1 MQEAVITSS
10 VSVFVD
16 VDLKEGEAKVLTL
29 QQKIDQ
35 QQRDWEE
42 RRREILQQLNDI
54 GRGINLTIQAVRT
67 TARLT
72 GATLSPMY
80 NALLSLVSSTT
91 SLVLSTATILAA
103 SSLGVLAGVS
113 IAISTAALTFSAI
126 QTAKLIADSEEFK
139 GILEGIEQQLANIK
153 FAGSL

>member
-1 MQEAVITSS
+1 MQGAVITSNA
-10 VSVFVD
+10 SVFVD
-16 VDLKEGEAKVLTL
+16 VNLTEGEAKVTSL
-29 QQKIDQ
+29 QERIDQ

-42 RRREILQQLNDI
+42 KRREILQQMNAI

-72 GATLSPMY
+72 GQALSPMY
-80 NALLSLVSSTT
+80 NALLSLVGSTT

-113 IAISTAALTFSAI
+113 IAISTAAITFSAI
-126 QTAKLIADSEEFK
+126 QSAKLIADSEDFK
-139 GILEGIEQQLANIK
+139 NIIAGIEQQLANIR